1 MNNKSIA
8 TALTLGF
15 LAFIFLAI
23 QPTPAQAEDCPPG
36 TKLNPMGK
44 CTWGGGWAAPTGPNS
59 ECPPGTK
66 PAKNIYGVWQC
77 VPRPVKQI
85 GKVKTQAACEAEGNR
100 WDQQAGRC
108 IRSTTWESKGPAL
121 KSALK
126 AQCAAKGGRI
136 DEQTGQCI
144 ETSGGAGGE

>member
-1 MNNKSIA
+1 MRQGKSEA
-8 TALTLGF
+8 QVAGKVSVLGGCCEEWQKGN
-15 LAFIFLAI
+15 I
-23 QPTPAQAEDCPPG
+23 
-36 TKLNPMGK
+36 
-44 CTWGGGWAAPTGPNS
+44 GPNTNCG
-59 ECPPGTK
+59 EGRRPERNYT
-66 PAKNIYGVWQC
+66 GVWQC
-77 VPRPVKQI
+77 VSKPIKQI
-85 GKVKTQAACEAEGNR
+85 GKVKTQAACEAQGNR

-108 IRSTTWESKGPAL
+108 ISRSTTWESKGPAL